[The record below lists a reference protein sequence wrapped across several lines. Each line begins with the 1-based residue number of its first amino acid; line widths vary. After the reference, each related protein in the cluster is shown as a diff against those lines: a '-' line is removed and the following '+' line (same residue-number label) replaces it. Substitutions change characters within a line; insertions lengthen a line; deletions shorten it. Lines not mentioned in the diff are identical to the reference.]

1 MLQADLAEQERSQR
15 LGLRTWVDWLEV
27 WGMRIVI
34 NTLVFILLCGSLALI
49 GLTTSKMI
57 DVSVAKY
64 SGELCVQ
71 KVSVQHHLCVS
82 CFKLRP
88 GPESTLILCI
98 LQESNGTKSSAG
110 YTLFYQFVPHLTITL
125 INLVVPRVF
134 QKLVFFEEYKHE
146 TQIKITLFR

>member
-1 MLQADLAEQERSQR
+1 MVDRTLLQADLAEQERSKR

-64 SGELCVQ
+64 SWEFCV
-71 KVSVQHHLCVS
+71 
-82 CFKLRP
+82 
-88 GPESTLILCI
+88 
-98 LQESNGTKSSAG
+98 
-110 YTLFYQFVPHLTITL
+110 
-125 INLVVPRVF
+125 
-134 QKLVFFEEYKHE
+134 
-146 TQIKITLFR
+146 

>member
-1 MLQADLAEQERSQR
+1 MIDRTLLQADLAEQERSKR

-57 DVSVAKY
+57 DVSVTKY
-64 SGELCVQ
+64 SGELCVY
-71 KVSVQHHLCVS
+71 KVSVQHHLFVS

-98 LQESNGTKSSAG
+98 LVFCRKAMG
-110 YTLFYQFVPHLTITL
+110 PR
-125 INLVVPRVF
+125 VVPATHSSTS
-134 QKLVFFEEYKHE
+134 LYH
-146 TQIKITLFR
+146 T